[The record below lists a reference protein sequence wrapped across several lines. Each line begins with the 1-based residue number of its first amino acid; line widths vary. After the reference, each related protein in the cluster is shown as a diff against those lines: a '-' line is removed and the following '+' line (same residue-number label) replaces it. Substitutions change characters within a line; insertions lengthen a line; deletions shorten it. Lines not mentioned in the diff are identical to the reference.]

1 LGEEVACMLKRLWS
15 GLLIA
20 SVLVGILYL
29 VLGQEYLSYLS
40 EDIRNRLDDIIDLI
54 ETEEMVKGG
63 N

>member
-1 LGEEVACMLKRLWS
+1 MLKRLWS

>member
-1 LGEEVACMLKRLWS
+1 MLKKLFS
-15 GLLIA
+15 GLLIV

-40 EDIRNRLDDIIDLI
+40 EDIRNRLDDIVDFI